1 MALGS
6 LMSRTCEEGR
16 PGWAGALSSLLDSP
30 AACGGGVGSGLLC
43 KLVCLGSNWPFPGCV
58 TLARSLHLSG
68 PCSSPE

>member
-6 LMSRTCEEGR
+6 LMSRTCKEGR

-30 AACGGGVGSGLLC
+30 TAWGGGGGLLC
-43 KLVCLGSNWPFPGCV
+43 KSVCLGSNWPFPGCV

-68 PCSSPE
+68 PCSFQE